1 MNLPVGI
8 DPEGGIWSP
17 LALSSRQ
24 DMLAYQEKQYS
35 GVDYRDVVM
44 DDRTSTP
51 LNNFNTIVD
60 LLHWRVSRQAEELA
74 YCSIDGR
81 GKEGKGI
88 TWKKFDLKVSAV
100 ATYLKNKVKVR
111 PGDHLVLMYTHSEDY
126 IYAIHACFCLG
137 AVVIPMAPIDQNRLS
152 EDAPAFLHIISDFNV
167 KAIIVNTEVD
177 HVMRQ
182 KLVSQHIKQSAQVL
196 RIGVPAIYNTTK
208 PSKQSH
214 GCRELGY
221 TVKDTWLQGNQP
233 ALVWTYWTPDQ
244 RRISVNISHET
255 IMGMCKVQK
264 ETCQMTSS
272 RPVLGSVRS
281 TLGLGFLHTCLMGIF
296 VGKFAIPVKRSCS
309 NELGAPTY
317 LVSPVDFAQ
326 NPMTLFVT
334 LARYKVKDTYATSQM
349 LDYAMSAMAGKG
361 FQLQELKNL
370 MIYAEGR
377 PRVDICMYEHHGSME
392 YKLTFVTQTAK
403 YAYISLMPA
412 WTALRSTSFTR
423 TFSIPWLPQD
433 LTCALSRSS
442 SGSTCEASV
451 KVSFTPLTLTQIL
464 PRCYCKTRAW
474 YLSTHRLR
482 L

>member
-1 MNLPVGI
+1 MLQAVHVKFGVERSVMNLPVGV

-17 LALSSRQ
+17 LALASRLDIVENQ
-24 DMLAYQEKQYS
+24 DKQYS

-51 LNNFNTIVD
+51 LNGFKTIVD
-60 LLHWRVSRQAEELA
+60 LLQWRVSRQGDELA

-111 PGDHLVLMYTHSEDY
+111 PGDHLVLMYTHSEEY
-126 IYAIHACFCLG
+126 IYAVHACFCLG
-137 AVVIPMAPIDQNRLS
+137 VVVIPIAPIDQNRLA
-152 EDAPAFLHIISDFNV
+152 EDAPAFLHVISDFSV
-167 KAIIVNTEVD
+167 KAIIVNSEVD

-214 GCRELGY
+214 SCRELGY

-233 ALVWTYWTPDQ
+233 AMVWTYWTPDQ
-244 RRISVNISHET
+244 RRISVQIGHDT

-281 TLGLGFLHTCLMGIF
+281 TLGLGFLHTCLLGIY
-296 VGKFAIPVKRSCS
+296 VGKYQ
-309 NELGAPTY
+309 GY
-317 LVSPVDFAQ
+317 LLIFKS
-326 NPMTLFVT
+326 
-334 LARYKVKDTYATSQM
+334 
-349 LDYAMSAMAGKG
+349 
-361 FQLQELKNL
+361 
-370 MIYAEGR
+370 
-377 PRVDICMYEHHGSME
+377 
-392 YKLTFVTQTAK
+392 
-403 YAYISLMPA
+403 
-412 WTALRSTSFTR
+412 
-423 TFSIPWLPQD
+423 SI
-433 LTCALSRSS
+433 
-442 SGSTCEASV
+442 
-451 KVSFTPLTLTQIL
+451 
-464 PRCYCKTRAW
+464 
-474 YLSTHRLR
+474 
-482 L
+482 